1 MRPRA
6 HCRVFGPATVAV
18 AVVACGTSANHNF
31 GESGNPSG
39 SVDGGASG
47 SPASGVGNNAFAGD
61 AAPPVLSGPPSTPS
75 DASLG
80 DSFVSCAKDTQRG
93 KELPLDLYVM
103 LDTSGSMNDLVGPQR
118 SKWNA
123 VSAAIAAF
131 VNDPGSAGIG
141 VGVQYFPKTAAGFP
155 ASCTTHAQCG
165 AGGACLLSICADGSS
180 QITPCISDLDCLPF
194 VRCAPMGVCQYDHNV
209 ICPPGA
215 PCGNDMNGF
224 ALGVC
229 QALTTSACLGS
240 DDCVAADYA
249 TPAVAIAPL
258 PGVAPAV
265 VASLGSHGPNGAT
278 PTPAALQGAI
288 DNAKAYAMSHAGHTV
303 VVVLA
308 TDGAPNEIPNPAD
321 GTCMAASQVVI
332 DAEVARIAGAGL
344 NGTPSIKT
352 FGIGVFT
359 PSDAPAGTV
368 ALNQIA
374 AAGGTTA
381 PFIIDTAGAMNS
393 VEQKFLA
400 ALNMIRGTALP
411 CQYQIPVPAMGTP
424 DYGKLNVHYTG
435 GSGADL
441 IVPYVEKSGDCDAKL
456 GGWYYDVDPAE
467 GGTPMTINVCPTT
480 CSTLKSDPAG
490 KVDIVLGCQT
500 QPLRPPR

>member
-1 MRPRA
+1 MRA
-6 HCRVFGPATVAV
+6 HAHARAFGAATVAV
-18 AVVACGTSANHNF
+18 AIVACGTSANHNF

-39 SVDGGASG
+39 AASG
-47 SPASGVGNNAFAGD
+47 STASGAGDNVFAGD
-61 AAPPVLSGPPSTPS
+61 AAPPVLSLPQGTPS

-80 DSFVSCAKDTQRG
+80 DSFVGCAMDTQRG
-93 KELPLDLYVM
+93 KELPLDLYIM

-123 VSAAIAAF
+123 VSAAITAF

-155 ASCTTHAQCG
+155 ASCTKHAQCG
-165 AGGACLLSICADGSS
+165 AGGACLLSICADGSG

-194 VRCAPMGVCQYDHNV
+194 ACLPMGECQYDHNV
-209 ICPPGA
+209 ICPPGVA
-215 PCGNDMNGF
+215 CGNDMNGF

-229 QALTTSACLGS
+229 QTVTTSVCLGS

-258 PGVAPAV
+258 PGVAPAII
-265 VASLGSHGPNGAT
+265 AFLGSHEPNGAT

-288 DNAKAYAMSHAGHTV
+288 DGAKAYAMSHAGHTV

-308 TDGAPNEIPNPAD
+308 TDGAPNEIPNPAN
-321 GTCMAASQVVI
+321 GICAGAPQATI
-332 DAEVARIAGAGL
+332 DTEVGRIAAAGL
-344 NGTPSIKT
+344 KGPPSIKT

-359 PSDAPAGTV
+359 PSDAPTGTV

-381 PFIIDTAGAMNS
+381 PFIIDVSGTASNL
-393 VEQKFLA
+393 EQKFVA

-411 CQYQIPVPAMGTP
+411 CQYQIPVPAMGIP
-424 DYGKLNVHYTG
+424 NYLKLNVHYTA

-441 IVPYVEKSGDCDAKL
+441 IVPYVENSGGCDAKL

-467 GGTPMTINVCPTT
+467 GGTPTTINVCPTT
-480 CSTLKSDPAG
+480 CSTLKSDSAG